1 LQTEKKEKK
10 FKPADYLKEMNILE
24 KIENNKII
32 MNMNK
37 RINYMKNP
45 RFRVIRRPITYQDAF
60 TRPVRIL
67 E

>member
-1 LQTEKKEKK
+1 
-10 FKPADYLKEMNILE
+10 MNILE

-45 RFRVIRRPITYQDAF
+45 RFRVIRRPITFQDAF
-60 TRPVRIL
+60 TKPVNK
-67 E
+67 